1 MLIYLDQNKWIELAK
16 MANGKDRTPRTS
28 KVLQSFCEALNSGYA
43 TFPLSSF
50 HYIEMSR
57 ISNVD
62 RKVRLG
68 TVMWQFS
75 KGATLLGYEAVV
87 RHELELALTK
97 YFPQIRPDNI
107 TLLGRGHAH
116 TFCSPPLKGVLALF
130 EEEVER
136 SLLIGNKRFGVGP
149 VAWNGTTQ
157 RESFRKH
164 LETLHA
170 RSLDLPKELRENW
183 LYCMSMIDI
192 LNPIND
198 IMAKHGLS
206 ETEMSN
212 LGAQGFR
219 QVIDDMPTRNV
230 DMHLHRQVLRNPK
243 YMAHLTDLEDWGGL
257 ILAACYCDIVVCEK
271 HMADML
277 RRNGFMTRARLEVN
291 LEHTFPGANVTPVTN
306 RKCPA

>member
-1 MLIYLDQNKWIELAK
+1 MLIYLDQNKWIELARVV
-16 MANGKDRTPRTS
+16 NGKDSTPRAS
-28 KVLQSFCEALNSGYA
+28 KILQSFGEALNRGEA
-43 TFPLSSF
+43 TFPLSSC

-75 KGATLLGYEAVV
+75 KGATILGYGAVV
-87 RHELELALTK
+87 RHELEVALTR
-97 YFPQIRPDNI
+97 YFPQINPDPI

-116 TFCSPPLKGVLALF
+116 AFCSPPLKGVLALF

-136 SLLIGNKRFGVGP
+136 SLLIGNTRFGVGP
-149 VAWNGTTQ
+149 LAWNGKTQ

-170 RSLDLPKELRENW
+170 RSLHLPKELRESW
-183 LYCMSMIDI
+183 LYCMSTIDI
-192 LNPIND
+192 LDPIND
-198 IMAKHGLS
+198 VMAKHGLS

-212 LGAQGFR
+212 LGEQGFKR
-219 QVIDDMPTRNV
+219 VIDDMPTRRV
-230 DMHLHRQVLRNPK
+230 DMHLHKQVLRNPN
-243 YMAHLTDLEDWGGL
+243 YVARLSDLEDWGGL
-257 ILAACYCDIVVCEK
+257 VPAACYCDVVVCEK

-277 RRNGFMTRARLEVN
+277 HRDGFTTQARVEVN
-291 LEHTFPGANVTPVTN
+291 LENTLPKAI
-306 RKCPA
+306 